1 MNFNENR
8 SQRAVSDL
16 HQQVADSLSAGAYH
30 DRFMEAKS
38 EETAESLKE
47 LQELRRIADAAQLQA
62 ELAKKAAE
70 SAEADAREAK
80 RSARVT
86 NLIAFGS
93 MLIALAALLKD
104 FLP

>member
-1 MNFNENR
+1 MNFGVNR
-8 SQRAVSDL
+8 SQRAASDL

-30 DRFMEAKS
+30 DRFMEAKL
-38 EETAESLKE
+38 EDAAEALKE
-47 LQELRRIADAAQLQA
+47 LRELRRIADAAQLQA

-70 SAEADAREAK
+70 SAEEDAKEAK
-80 RSARVT
+80 RSARVS

-93 MLIALAALLKD
+93 MLIALVALLKD